1 MKLLAAGLSGASIAV
16 VVFLAAATATVPDS
30 WMLPLRE
37 TSTDNAYVQG
47 DVTPIAP
54 KVSGYIVE
62 VAVRD
67 HQLVKAGDVLV
78 RIEDSDYRARENQA
92 VAGVA
97 TRRALLA
104 NLGNRIDQQAAV
116 IDQATAALRGVEA
129 EAHRS
134 GLDLGRFR
142 ELAAREFIS
151 QARLD
156 QAESEHLRNR
166 ANVAQAQANVAAAQ
180 RQLGVLHSERPQLLA
195 EIDGAVAGLKLAEI
209 EHENTIVRSP
219 ADGQVGERQ
228 ARVGQYVRPGTLLV
242 AIVPQEYWVVANF
255 KETQVAAMRNGDG
268 VKIHVDAIGDSAFT
282 GRIDSLSPA
291 TGAQFALL
299 PPDNATGNFTR
310 IVQRIPVKI
319 TFDPGQQGYD
329 RLRPGMSAAV
339 ALNRVTKPPG
349 PSMAARG
356 YAK

>member
-129 EAHRS
+129 EARGPVS
-134 GLDLGRFR
+134 TRGAFASWPPGNSFRKRGSTRPNPNICAIVRTSPRRRRMSPPPAAIGGLRAVNVPALGRNR
-142 ELAAREFIS
+142 WGCRRS
-151 QARLD
+151 QTRRD
-156 QAESEHLRNR
+156 R
-166 ANVAQAQANVAAAQ
+166 A
-180 RQLGVLHSERPQLLA
+180 
-195 EIDGAVAGLKLAEI
+195 
-209 EHENTIVRSP
+209 
-219 ADGQVGERQ
+219 
-228 ARVGQYVRPGTLLV
+228 
-242 AIVPQEYWVVANF
+242 
-255 KETQVAAMRNGDG
+255 
-268 VKIHVDAIGDSAFT
+268 
-282 GRIDSLSPA
+282 
-291 TGAQFALL
+291 
-299 PPDNATGNFTR
+299 
-310 IVQRIPVKI
+310 
-319 TFDPGQQGYD
+319 
-329 RLRPGMSAAV
+329 
-339 ALNRVTKPPG
+339 
-349 PSMAARG
+349 
-356 YAK
+356 